1 MTKNIIFIFMMFV
14 LFSTCDFNKL
24 DIDNIKLPNNKGT
37 YVFPISRDT
46 FSVREI
52 IEDIEDMGV
61 GREEDENGL
70 FTLTYRDTLEY
81 SSIDDFV
88 DIEDIEVSDDIED
101 GVLPKSN
108 SDLINPPRDTLLD
121 FEQIFTFSYENEDG
135 NTESLEE
142 IVHSEGMLRVNI
154 LTNIQSD
161 LEYTAIFN
169 NTTSPEGEKLQITG
183 DILGEDDGGD
193 EERDISD
200 HATTF
205 SRGSNGENQFTV
217 RFFGTINLQV
227 GESFLGIETLSFE
240 VSFRDQRFKSIL
252 GSLGR
257 DTIEI
262 DPQKV
267 DAGFFSD
274 LGEGFFF
281 QKPTINFRFT
291 NSYGVPFAVDFSNL
305 SVADST
311 DEGEEN
317 ILGYLSGNVVD
328 SPPIVMGIDP
338 NVKTGAAESIFE
350 INRSN
355 SNLGNLLAETP
366 SHINFGLTVIA
377 NSQDENELNF
387 ISTDS
392 KMEAIMEM
400 NIPFSVKL
408 EDVEQ
413 VFAYDL
419 GEGLSDID
427 LLDAAYLRIFTINQF
442 PFGGTLEL
450 NIKDSLG
457 NVTYSAPKVAS
468 LTIPFIDQE
477 GKATEAIEKVSDLV
491 LTSEGIIA
499 LKSASEIELKTVFN
513 SPRTQNSR
521 EIFVDLLADY
531 QLIVSLAI
539 GVTLDT
545 EL

>member
-1 MTKNIIFIFMMFV
+1 MMFV
-14 LFSTCDFNKL
+14 LFSTCEFNKL

-61 GREEDENGL
+61 EREEDENGL

-88 DIEDIEVSDDIED
+88 DIEDIEVSDRIDE
-101 GVLPKSN
+101 GLPDAN
-108 SDLINPPRDTLLD
+108 REVPEITELP
-121 FEQIFTFSYENEDG
+121 FEQLLTFSYENEDG
-135 NTESLEE
+135 NTENLEE
-142 IVHSEGMLRVNI
+142 IVHSEGMLIVNI
-154 LTNIQSD
+154 STNNTQGD
-161 LEYTAIFN
+161 LAYTAVFN
-169 NTTSPEGEKLQITG
+169 NTTSPEGEKLRITG
-183 DILGEDDGGD
+183 EIPGGEDNGRE

-200 HATTF
+200 HTTTF
-205 SRGSNGENQFTV
+205 ERGDNGENRFTV
-217 RFFGTINLQV
+217 SFSGTIILQR
-227 GESFLGIETLSFE
+227 GENFLGPEFEALDFE

-257 DTIEI
+257 DTIDI

-328 SPPIVMGIDP
+328 NPPIVMGIDP
-338 NVKTGAAESIFE
+338 NVKTGVAESIFE

-377 NSQDENELNF
+377 NTQDENELNF

-427 LLDAAYLRIFTINQF
+427 LLDAAYLRIFTLNQF
-442 PFGGTLEL
+442 PFGGTLGL

-457 NVTYSAPKVAS
+457 NVTYSAPEVVS

-477 GKATEAIEKVSDLV
+477 GKATEAVETVSDLV
-491 LTSEGIIA
+491 LTPEGIIA

-539 GVTLDT
+539 GATLDT